1 MQAYALAAHMT
12 KAHGTVVGPA
22 PPANGAGDPAQPAA
36 QEPAVP
42 QLLAL
47 AAGITAADAAAN
59 GVQPAALVAQQP
71 PLPATASV
79 PALELEGVDLSKGLA
94 AAFPG
99 YADLRL
105 LAPNAE
111 LRLLQVRQLAC
122 GVRMPFRR
130 RVCCCLRSA
139 LLGGN
144 PTELRFAPSRRRASH
159 PW

>member
-1 MQAYALAAHMT
+1 M
-12 KAHGTVVGPA
+12 
-22 PPANGAGDPAQPAA
+22 
-36 QEPAVP
+36 P

-47 AAGITAADAAAN
+47 AAGSTAADAAAN
-59 GVQPAALVAQQP
+59 GVHPSALIVHQPS
-71 PLPATASV
+71 LPATASV

-99 YADLRL
+99 YSDLRL

-111 LRLLQVRQLAC
+111 LRLLQVQQLAC
-122 GVRMPFRR
+122 GVRMHCRR
-130 RVCCCLRSA
+130 CLCGCLRSA

-144 PTELRFAPSRRRASH
+144 PTELRFAASRRRASH